1 MISTINKITCPKVEL
16 SQSQTVWPPNFG
28 VTQIHEYK
36 LIYDKMNPES
46 AELLMLSNS
55 RMLEGVFCLLF
66 CKKTK
71 SEEIRFFMPRFANSN
86 HFQVHSSPKLKTMLY
101 SRIYCYYLTTWSA
114 QPLAASLATSL
125 LMGYKYERG
134 ERMIIKDIWKWN
146 LTENRT
152 AIMITKII

>member
-36 LIYDKMNPES
+36 LIYYKMNPES

-66 CKKTK
+66 SKKTK

-101 SRIYCYYLTTWSA
+101 SRIYCYYLTTWIE
-114 QPLAASLATSL
+114 QPLATSL
-125 LMGYKYERG
+125 SMEYKYSRSVNTDHKLK
-134 ERMIIKDIWKWN
+134 IIIRKWN
-146 LTENRT
+146 HTENKT
-152 AIMITKII
+152 PVMIWTII